1 MNNNDEALA
10 ELAER
15 EREHKRAKSEYAQ
28 MQEILEG
35 SELQLKKKLSK
46 TVYLR
51 LMQVLYF

>member
-1 MNNNDEALA
+1 MNNNDDALA